1 MTSKKTLV
9 ALQFDYEKKSL
20 EDNFKTLK
28 RLMNRTPKDSIVLA
42 PELCLS
48 GYKYDS
54 LQDSAEFSKKILPE
68 LKELS
73 TCKTF
78 ALTIIEKEGENY
90 FNNLKIFHDGNL
102 VQTRAKAKLFP
113 LGDEEKFF
121 TSGNTEEINIIE
133 IDGIKIA
140 TLICFEL
147 RFIELWKQI
156 QGADVILVPSFWGKP
171 RKEHLK
177 TLSEALA
184 VANQAFVIVA
194 NSSDEEM
201 ASSSAIITP
210 FGNVYRDDSLF
221 IVTHDISL
229 NEITKMRRYIRIY
242 PS

>member
-28 RLMNRTPKDSIVLA
+28 RLLNLTPKESIVLA

-48 GYKYDS
+48 GYKYDN
-54 LQDSAEFSKKILPE
+54 LKESAEFSKNILSE
-68 LKELS
+68 LKELLAE
-73 TCKTF
+73 KTF
-78 ALTIIEKEGENY
+78 ALTLIEEIDGKY
-90 FNNLKIFHDGNL
+90 FNNLKLFHNKKL
-102 VQTRAKAKLFP
+102 IQTRPKAKLFP
-113 LGDEEKFF
+113 LGEEEKHF
-121 TSGNTEEINIIE
+121 TSGKIEEIKIVK

-147 RFIELWKQI
+147 RFTELWQQI
-156 QGADVILVPSFWGKP
+156 KGADIVLVPSYWGKL
-171 RKEHLK
+171 RKKHLK
-177 TLSEALA
+177 ILCEALG

-210 FGNVYRDDSLF
+210 FGDVYRDDSAF
-221 IVTHDISL
+221 IIKHEANL
-229 NEITKMRRYIRIY
+229 NEIKKMRRYINIGL
-242 PS
+242 